1 MSRLTVDISL
11 IIQHLC
17 LEKQINK
24 GTFPPGLLDR
34 AGAAVLLRQIHVN
47 LVEARL
53 AEHLPTLTTET
64 EQQQS

>member
-1 MSRLTVDISL
+1 MCRLTVDISL

-17 LEKQINK
+17 LENKINK
-24 GTFPPGLLDR
+24 GAFPPGLLDR
-34 AGAAVLLRQIHVN
+34 TGAAVLFGQIHVN

-64 EQQQS
+64 EQKQ